1 MIQLGRVRLRQEN
14 ALGAGSRSPSTIR
27 IVPGRRR
34 PALGAEEL
42 IELGQGSQSANQRP
56 VLITAEEGKFMIAV
70 VEALVSFSQDYP
82 IEFHSYCPTD
92 RWQTSLTDVGTWVHE
107 IQRQLAAGAE
117 TITVPA
123 HAVFEMIDLEKC
135 ISAARDAR
143 LSSAKTAFTL
153 SAVGAIADVVFGIT
167 WLGVPMYVAGLA
179 LLLGRPLVA
188 KFSATPED
196 PYKPSLAGKG
206 PRMLSGRFQ
215 RFCLGGEGCE
225 MIAMKLKKEAES
237 DSFKRQVLERV
248 IVSPFSK
255 VERHHW
261 GWVRPKV
268 GGEEGAVFLAKDRF
282 RIRVEGWKGD
292 EVVPTNGWDF
302 TDEQD
307 CDGNIRISVFEP
319 VGDRRTKYG
328 PINMDSGHEGSYWV
342 EYAGPLTEGKVRRAG
357 PFGCTGDPVE
367 HAMEDAGFSE
377 AGKDGGYVI
386 FDSSGKV
393 VSEGT
398 KDE

>member
-1 MIQLGRVRLRQEN
+1 MMQLGAVRLRQDTLGVSGRN
-14 ALGAGSRSPSTIR
+14 LLPAKALPPRKR
-27 IVPGRRR
+27 LM
-34 PALGAEEL
+34 LGAEEL
-42 IELGQGSQSANQRP
+42 IELGQAAPASSSAAQRP
-56 VLITAEEGKFMIAV
+56 VLITAEEGRLMIAV

-92 RWQTSLTDVGTWVHE
+92 RWQGALTDVGTWVHE
-107 IQRQLAAGAE
+107 IQRQLAAGA
-117 TITVPA
+117 TTLTVPA
-123 HAVFEMIDLEKC
+123 HAVFEMVDLEKC

-153 SAVGAIADVVFGIT
+153 SAIGAIADVVFGIT
-167 WLGVPMYVAGLA
+167 WLGVPMYIAGLA
-179 LLLGRPLVA
+179 LLLGRPLIA

-196 PYKPSLAGKG
+196 PYKPSLAG
-206 PRMLSGRFQ
+206 PRMLAGKFE
-215 RFCLGGEGCE
+215 RFCLGGGCSA
-225 MIAMKLKKEAES
+225 IAMQLKKEAEK
-237 DSFKRQVLERV
+237 DPFKRQVLERV
-248 IVSPFSK
+248 IVSASSK

-261 GWVRPKV
+261 GWVRPRV
-268 GGEEGAVFLAKDRF
+268 GPEQAAVFLAKDRF

-302 TDEQD
+302 TTEDN
-307 CDGNIRISVFEP
+307 CDGGIKISVFEP
-319 VGDRRTKYG
+319 EGNRETNYG
-328 PINMDSGHEGSYWV
+328 PLNSDSGHEGSFWV
-342 EYAGPLTEGKVRRAG
+342 EYTGPLTDGRVRRAG

-367 HAMEDAGFSE
+367 HAMEDAGFTE

-398 KDE
+398 GDE